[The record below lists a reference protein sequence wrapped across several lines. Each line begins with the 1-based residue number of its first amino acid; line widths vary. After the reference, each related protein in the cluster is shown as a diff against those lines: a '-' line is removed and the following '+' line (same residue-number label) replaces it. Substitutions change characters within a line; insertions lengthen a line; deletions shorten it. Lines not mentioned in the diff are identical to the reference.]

1 MTQYEKEYRY
11 VEGMIKKAKSIHDI
25 TGAKLLLRQFIDI
38 WIVQIPPTDKT
49 FNKDRNTLSEMVE
62 QKFQEI
68 SNGNLIR

>member
-11 VEGMIKKAKSIHDI
+11 VEGVIKKAKSIQDI
-25 TGAKLLLRQFIDI
+25 TGAKLLLRQFIDT

-49 FNKDRNTLSEMVE
+49 FNKDRNTLSQMAE

-68 SNGNLIR
+68 SKGNLIR